1 MFKRMTRM
9 ARQRA
14 WNKDKVV
21 GQKPPLKLKEIWAIR
36 VRLQMTERW
45 RDLALFNLAIDS
57 KLRAC
62 DLVKLRVQ
70 DVCHA
75 ACVMPRA
82 IILQQKTN
90 RPVQFETTEQTRAA
104 SRTGFGNGG

>member
-1 MFKRMTRM
+1 MFRQMTR
-9 ARQRA
+9 REGTPA
-14 WNKDKVV
+14 WNRKRLV

-36 VRLQMTERW
+36 IRLHMTERW
-45 RDLALFNLAIDS
+45 RDLALFNLAIDN

-75 ACVMPRA
+75 ARVMPRA

-90 RPVQFETTEQTRAA
+90 RPVQFEITEQTRVAIL
-104 SRTGFGNGG
+104 RW

>member
-1 MFKRMTRM
+1 MFKRTTRPVGKP
-9 ARQRA
+9 A
-14 WNKDKVV
+14 WNREKLI
-21 GQKPPLKLKEIWAIR
+21 GQKPPLKLKEVWAIR

-70 DVCHA
+70 DVCHGA
-75 ACVMPRA
+75 RVMPRA

-90 RPVQFETTEQTRAA
+90 RPVQFEVTEQTRAA
-104 SRTGFGNGG
+104 ISR

>member
-1 MFKRMTRM
+1 MFEDEVPPDFTAKKELLMFKRMT
-9 ARQRA
+9 QREGRPA
-14 WNKDKVV
+14 WNREKLV

-62 DLVKLRVQ
+62 GLV
-70 DVCHA
+70 
-75 ACVMPRA
+75 
-82 IILQQKTN
+82 
-90 RPVQFETTEQTRAA
+90 
-104 SRTGFGNGG
+104 